1 MHPQKS
7 DIDRVL
13 EVFAPLRDA
22 PADCMQ
28 RLRNESSLVR
38 VPAGT
43 HLFDEHAS
51 CSAFPIVLDG
61 VIRISKLGPEGREI
75 TLYRV
80 SPGESCVLT
89 SGCLLS
95 GVRYNAAGIAETDV
109 TLLALPQPL
118 FDMLLLKHEPFR
130 QHVFGLYAE
139 RLADL
144 TLLIEEVA
152 FRRLDQRLAALLLAR
167 GPNLRITHQALADE
181 LGSVREIVT
190 RVLGQFASAGWVQL
204 AREQIDV
211 TDKEAL
217 SRFVQ
222 NPRYVENSQR
232 LRV

>member
-1 MHPQKS
+1 MHPDKS

-28 RLRNESSLVR
+28 RLRNEGSLIR

-80 SPGESCVLT
+80 STGESCVLT

-95 GVRYNAAGIAETDV
+95 GVRYNATGIAETDV
-109 TLLALPQPL
+109 TLLALPKSL
-118 FDMLLLKHEPFR
+118 FDMLLLRHEPFR
-130 QHVFGLYAE
+130 HHVFGLYAE

-167 GPNLRITHQALADE
+167 GPNLRTTHQALADE

-204 AREQIDV
+204 AREQINV
-211 TDKEAL
+211 TDTEAL
-217 SRFVQ
+217 SRFVHD
-222 NPRYVENSQR
+222 PRYIDNRQR

>member
-1 MHPQKS
+1 MHP
-7 DIDRVL
+7 DTAAIERAL
-13 EVFAPLRDA
+13 ELFEPLRDA
-22 PADCMQ
+22 PADCLE
-28 RLRNESSLVR
+28 RLRSESNLVR
-38 VPAGT
+38 IPAGT

-61 VIRISKLGPEGREI
+61 VVRISKLGPEGREI

-95 GVRYNAAGIAETDV
+95 GVPYNAAGIAETDV
-109 TLLALPQPL
+109 TLLALPQSL

-130 QHVFGLYAE
+130 HHVFGLFAE

-152 FRRLDQRLAALLLAR
+152 FRRVDQRLAALLLAR
-167 GPNLRITHQALADE
+167 GPHLRTTHQALADE

-204 AREQIDV
+204 GREQISL
-211 TDKEAL
+211 TDKDAL
-217 SRFVQ
+217 SRFVHD
-222 NPRYVENSQR
+222 PRYVGTAQR
-232 LRV
+232 LPV